1 MPLCNATSEV
11 QGTWG
16 CPEIVDHEGVWILAL
31 TGGIAPVDV
40 ALIGRNRDQ
49 KTVDA
54 AGARRIFEEI
64 EPTRGRSAIAE
75 RNLVCFDVHDL
86 PLARRQRQA
95 VRESTHLDSA
105 SEDAPYRD
113 LVVEGLGEERM
124 GKAKQRG
131 VGQQKDD
138 DREQSFEFE
147 HVEKVKMLR
156 DEPSPTRFAARALP
170 DWAKRG

>member
-1 MPLCNATSEV
+1 
-11 QGTWG
+11 
-16 CPEIVDHEGVWILAL
+16 
-31 TGGIAPVDV
+31 
-40 ALIGRNRDQ
+40 
-49 KTVDA
+49 
-54 AGARRIFEEI
+54 
-64 EPTRGRSAIAE
+64 
-75 RNLVCFDVHDL
+75 
-86 PLARRQRQA
+86 
-95 VRESTHLDSA
+95 
-105 SEDAPYRD
+105 
-113 LVVEGLGEERM
+113 LGEERM

>member
-16 CPEIVDHEGVWILAL
+16 CPEIVDHKSVWILAL
-31 TGGIAPVDV
+31 AWGIAPVDV
-40 ALIGRNRDQ
+40 ALIWGNGDQ

-54 AGARRIFEEI
+54 AGARRVFEEI
-64 EPTRGRSAIAE
+64 EPTRGRRAIAQG
-75 RNLVCFDVHDL
+75 NLVGLDVQDT
-86 PLARRQRQA
+86 PLTRRQGQA

-138 DREQSFEFE
+138 DREQSFEVE
-147 HVEKVKMLR
+147 HDEKEKVVER
-156 DEPSPTRFAARALP
+156 
-170 DWAKRG
+170 WVIAKAICR

>member
-1 MPLCNATSEV
+1 MAFCNAASEIERISIR
-11 QGTWG
+11 
-16 CPEIVDHEGVWILAL
+16 PEALDHEGVWILAL

-54 AGARRIFEEI
+54 AGARRVFEEI
-64 EPTRGRSAIAE
+64 EPTRGRRAIAQG
-75 RNLVCFDVHDL
+75 NLVGLDVQDT
-86 PLARRQRQA
+86 PLTRRQGQA

-138 DREQSFEFE
+138 DREQSFEVE
-147 HVEKVKMLR
+147 HDEKEKVVER
-156 DEPSPTRFAARALP
+156 
-170 DWAKRG
+170 WVIAKAICR